1 MNNNEYK
8 IFILHCLHLLHSL
21 QHIILVMMISLEL
34 VDLGWAI
41 IIGRTKRQ
49 FQTANLLEVDS
60 KLEFLKNKHFEVIM
74 FQNVLMDPK
83 I

>member
-1 MNNNEYK
+1 
-8 IFILHCLHLLHSL
+8 
-21 QHIILVMMISLEL
+21 MISLEL

>member
-21 QHIILVMMISLEL
+21 QQIILVMMISLEL

-60 KLEFLKNKHFEVIM
+60 KLEFLLNKHFTSC
-74 FQNVLMDPK
+74 NVSKCPCGS
-83 I
+83 